1 MRATI
6 TDISTLTGFEI
17 ELLSASEDDGWT
29 VPVTLLSDEDG
40 EIDTRLFLESAE
52 GVQQFRRACVL
63 AFKKDAEHLCA
74 VVIEADVPHVK
85 LYPTT
90 GQDSEEIWQ
99 TLKCATSDFLAKPE
113 VEFES
118 LSAQINWVFGAQ

>member
-1 MRATI
+1 
-6 TDISTLTGFEI
+6 
-17 ELLSASEDDGWT
+17 
-29 VPVTLLSDEDG
+29 VPVTLLSNEDG
-40 EIDTRLFLESAE
+40 EIDERLFHESTD

-99 TLKCATSDFLAKPE
+99 TLKCATTDFLAKLE
-113 VEFES
+113 VDFEPLAS
-118 LSAQINWVFGAQ
+118 QIKSIFETE